1 MSMSKERKSYV
12 VGRLVHWGEAFGG
25 GCGGPRL
32 ASAVLGSSGGEFG
45 SRVLVS
51 EAAEEVECC
60 WRQLPDD
67 ERAVLRETYFHPDAN
82 VQQHCR
88 ALCWSRD
95 RYYRI
100 LNRAI
105 ALVSAALHE
114 VKVA

>member
-1 MSMSKERKSYV
+1 MSMSKERKRYV
-12 VGRLVHWGEAFGG
+12 VGRLVHWGEVFGG

-51 EAAEEVECC
+51 EAAEEVEAC

-67 ERAVLRETYFHPDAN
+67 ERSVLRETYFHPDAN

-88 ALCWSRD
+88 ALCWSERKYF
-95 RYYRI
+95 RV
-100 LNRAI
+100 LAKAI
-105 ALVSAALHE
+105 AMVSVALQE
-114 VKVA
+114 LKVA